1 MQRFSSSKAR
11 NNFSNLIDMS
21 QHEPVVIEKQGHD
34 VAVMMS
40 MQDYQ
45 RISNPA
51 VERFHK
57 LCEEVGAEAEANGLT
72 EEKLAELLAEED
84 E

>member
-1 MQRFSSSKAR
+1 MKTFSSSEAK
-11 NNFSNLIDMS
+11 NNFSSLINLA
-21 QHEPVVIEKQGHD
+21 QKEPIIIEKQGRD

-40 MQDYQ
+40 MEDYR

-51 VERFHK
+51 VGRLHK

-72 EEKLAELLAEED
+72 EAKLAELLAEED